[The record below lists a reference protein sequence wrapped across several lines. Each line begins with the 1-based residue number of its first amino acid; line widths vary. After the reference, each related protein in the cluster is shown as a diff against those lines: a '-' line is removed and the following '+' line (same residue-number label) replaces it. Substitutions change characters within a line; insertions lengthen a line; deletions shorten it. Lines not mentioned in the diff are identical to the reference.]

1 MSVSATHPGS
11 GAIGAPAPHKP
22 ALRSLALAAL
32 GVVYG
37 DIGTSPLYTLQTVFA
52 TAGGLPLTPLNVI
65 GIVSL
70 ISWSLTI
77 VVSLKYVTLIL
88 RANNHGEGG
97 IMALLAL
104 AASSVADRPR
114 LRHVLLGVGIMG
126 AALFYGDSVITPAI
140 SVLSA
145 VEGLEVAAPFLK
157 TCVIPVTL
165 AALITLFMMQK
176 HGTSGIGAV
185 FGPIMVVWFIVL
197 AVAGVVKIMDTP
209 HILVALN
216 PLAGLAFCLHHRW
229 FAFVALGAV
238 VLSLTGAEALYA
250 DMGHFGAR
258 PIRLTWF
265 GLVFPALA
273 LNYLGQGAL
282 LLSDPSA
289 VQNPFYRLFPQWSL
303 FPMIVLS
310 TISTVIA
317 SQAVISGTYSMTK
330 QAMQLGF
337 LPRMNVVYT
346 SEREMGQIYVPGINW
361 TLLAAVVAAVLGFG
375 SSTALGSAYG
385 IAVTGT
391 MLITTVLT
399 FFVVRYAWHYNWL
412 LCVGATVFF
421 FVIDATFFSA
431 N

>member
-1 MSVSATHPGS
+1 MKMGDASEKRTSSH
-11 GAIGAPAPHKP
+11 
-22 ALRSLALAAL
+22 SLAALALGAL

-37 DIGTSPLYTLQTVFA
+37 DIGTSPLYTVKEIFTGS
-52 TAGGLPLTPLNVI
+52 GGIPLSQVNIVGVVSVI
-65 GIVSL
+65 FWAL
-70 ISWSLTI
+70 MI

-104 AASSVADRPR
+104 AASSVANRPR
-114 LRHVLLGVGIMG
+114 LRHVLLGVGVMG
-126 AALFYGDSVITPAI
+126 AALFYGDGVITPAI

-145 VEGLEVAAPFLK
+145 VEGLQVVTPLLK
-157 TCVIPVTL
+157 PYVIPVTL

-197 AVAGVVKIMDTP
+197 AGAGLIKIMDAP

-258 PIRLTWF
+258 PIRLPWF

-282 LLSDPSA
+282 LLAAPSA
-289 VQNPFYRLFPQWSL
+289 VQHP
-303 FPMIVLS
+303 V
-310 TISTVIA
+310 
-317 SQAVISGTYSMTK
+317 
-330 QAMQLGF
+330 
-337 LPRMNVVYT
+337 
-346 SEREMGQIYVPGINW
+346 
-361 TLLAAVVAAVLGFG
+361 
-375 SSTALGSAYG
+375 
-385 IAVTGT
+385 
-391 MLITTVLT
+391 
-399 FFVVRYAWHYNWL
+399 
-412 LCVGATVFF
+412 
-421 FVIDATFFSA
+421 
-431 N
+431 